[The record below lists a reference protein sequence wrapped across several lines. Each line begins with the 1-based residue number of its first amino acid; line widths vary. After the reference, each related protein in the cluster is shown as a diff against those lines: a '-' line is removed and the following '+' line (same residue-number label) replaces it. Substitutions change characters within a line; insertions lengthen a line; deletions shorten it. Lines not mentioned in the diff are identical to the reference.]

1 MGQWCV
7 LLQPVLGR
15 GRESPPHNPDSQS
28 QEPCQRVVAVV
39 RAGHQPIWM
48 FVAAKGAEAHQHSE
62 WTIKKIAGVRS
73 LARQVQSRVATV
85 TLDMAEQY
93 PNKSFWVS
101 HVAVPRKHLG
111 LEECIELPAH
121 VLVAGRSA
129 GSVKCTSACRS
140 ASTSTRV
147 SGCPRRAHSGKR
159 KIHPF
164 IPLPPGSPDPGPP
177 PPTSEMG

>member
-1 MGQWCV
+1 MVCPFATSTWTRSRITPSTIPILKVKSHASEWSLWSGQ
-7 LLQPVLGR
+7 GI
-15 GRESPPHNPDSQS
+15 SQS
-28 QEPCQRVVAVV
+28 GCSWRPKRLK
-39 RAGHQPIWM
+39 RTSTPSGL
-48 FVAAKGAEAHQHSE
+48 SR
-62 WTIKKIAGVRS
+62 KIAGVRS

-129 GSVKCTSACRS
+129 DSVKCTSACRS

-147 SGCPRRAHSGKR
+147 SGCPRRAHSGQR